1 MARRVENFRA
11 GQQAYNQLVTNLR
24 NIKRL
29 KNEQN
34 RLSQENEGNAALLRQ
49 IERRFTNYPESLRSS
64 ERQRYAKI
72 LRSRVLK
79 YERFA
84 NVQRRLRETKRR
96 VLNVIPVRFRPLA
109 HHPVPYN
116 IHVLNQWSPT
126 GFIAALQLFH
136 ARKASKSGLNY
147 VTRPGGPTS
156 MRLLA
161 EHVANRKRPASSS
174 PNRNRSR

>member
-24 NIKRL
+24 NIQL
-29 KNEQN
+29 MENEQN
-34 RLSQENEGNAALLRQ
+34 RLIRENKKNAALLSQ
-49 IERRFTNYPESLRSS
+49 IQPRFTSYPESLRSS

-72 LRSRVLK
+72 SHNRVQKSIRFGNVLRRT
-79 YERFA
+79 
-84 NVQRRLRETKRR
+84 REAKRR
-96 VLNVIPVRFRPLA
+96 VLNVIPIRFRPPA
-109 HHPVPYN
+109 HIPVPYN
-116 IHVLNQWSPT
+116 LNVLNQWSPND
-126 GFIAALQLFH
+126 FIAALQLLH
-136 ARKASKSGLNY
+136 GRKASRSGLNY

-174 PNRNRSR
+174 PRRN